1 MKACFQIR
9 VSFLLCRMA
18 GASLRERR
26 SQFLRDHQ
34 ISPWQGLGWT
44 KSIPRDHH
52 GKLAFDFSELLLR
65 FCRMAGASLRERRS
79 QFLGIIRPARGRVW
93 DGRSQFLGITKDYVV
108 SFFSIHSILV
118 ATMCLQIAKLRELTK
133 IAFSCCGIKAEV
145 ANNYF
150 CCNLFYTRHKIQN
163 IDQFLCQRG
172 FYRPFIDHFL
182 SHSRFIDHFLGY

>member
-1 MKACFQIR
+1 MDSNENLFSVGVHFVWMSDQPVA
-9 VSFLLCRMA
+9 
-18 GASLRERR
+18 
-26 SQFLRDHQ
+26 
-34 ISPWQGLGWT
+34 GLGWT

-52 GKLAFDFSELLLR
+52 GKLAFKFEFPFYFVGWL
-65 FCRMAGASLRERRS
+65 APAYGKGGANS
-79 QFLGIIRPARGRVW
+79 FGIIRPARGRVW